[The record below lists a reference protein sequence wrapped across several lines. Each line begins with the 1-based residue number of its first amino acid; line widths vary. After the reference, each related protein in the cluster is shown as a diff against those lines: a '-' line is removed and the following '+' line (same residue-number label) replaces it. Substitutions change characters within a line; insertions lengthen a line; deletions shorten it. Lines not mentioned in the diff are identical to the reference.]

1 MAAGGC
7 NSGNTA
13 DSNLL
18 DSPTCQATANGGG
31 SVAVGAGADARG
43 GGAIAIGSS
52 PTALGGDA
60 MAIGT
65 SSQAKGSNELSLG
78 GSSGNSAMG
87 KAGAIHIGGFVGNM
101 VSGIFTSTI
110 GVGVNP
116 LSAAQATGDYSVAI
130 GGGDGSTF
138 APPVGSAAIT
148 LNGAQAAGVASTAVG
163 PASQASGSGA
173 SAYGLNSRA
182 TGNDSSAFGESSI
195 ASGASSTA
203 LGALSAATGTHS
215 LAFGRASN
223 AGGANA
229 NANTTALGVGAKAGT
244 GAAGQSDATA
254 VGASALANANRASAL
269 GYASKASGNE
279 SLALGVGAVA
289 SAAQGVAIGYDS
301 VANVASTVS
310 VGRVGHERRIVNV
323 ATATHSTDAVN
334 LAQVQALIAKGS
346 LAPVVASAGGIL
358 AMTPKSVA
366 TVASSSKSRRPMT
379 GSNAAARGSSNI
391 EVASIGASQANSPT
405 GQSATAAAS
414 DEDLEPSTIVG
425 WANVNPDGAVSGSR
439 NITGHARRSAGS
451 YEIVFKKIAS
461 NRCTY
466 NATLAGIGLVSV
478 TAGSLANSLK
488 VETRNHNGVLT
499 DTGFYLMAVC

>member
-1 MAAGGC
+1 LGIAAFALGDFSTTLGA
-7 NSGNTA
+7 SAG
-13 DSNLL
+13 
-18 DSPTCQATANGGG
+18 PGG
-31 SVAVGAGADARG
+31 SVAGQTSIGARASFNGAGIYATAIGGSKSIFEAVSARG
-43 GGAIAIGSS
+43 NYA
-52 PTALGGDA
+52 
-60 MAIGT
+60 
-65 SSQAKGSNELSLG
+65 
-78 GSSGNSAMG
+78 
-87 KAGAIHIGGFVGNM
+87 
-101 VSGIFTSTI
+101 
-110 GVGVNP
+110 
-116 LSAAQATGDYSVAI
+116 VAI
-130 GGGDGSTF
+130 GGGDGSAFT
-138 APPVGSAAIT
+138 PPGGGPIIA
-148 LNGAQAAGVASTAVG
+148 LNGARAAGLASTAVG
-163 PASQASGSGA
+163 AISQASGNGA
-173 SAYGLNSRA
+173 SAYGLNSQA

-203 LGALSAATGTHS
+203 LGALSAATGTYS

-279 SLALGVGAVA
+279 SLALGVGAQA
-289 SAAQGVAIGYDS
+289 SNLQSVAIGYDS
-301 VANVASTVS
+301 VASVANTVS

-323 ATATHSTDAVN
+323 ATATHATDAVN

-346 LAPVVASAGGIL
+346 PAPVVASAGGSIL
-358 AMTPKSVA
+358 ATTNKSVLA
-366 TVASSSKSRRPMT
+366 TATSKTRRPAT
-379 GSNAAARGSSNI
+379 ESATATRAHVKTQ
-391 EVASIGASQANSPT
+391 VASIGPSRESMAA
-405 GQSATAAAS
+405 GQSVPVAAS

-425 WANVNPDGAVSGSR
+425 WANVNPDGALSGAR